1 MRALR
6 RQSSRRRIRP
16 EVTIVRRLL
25 LLLAGFVALLPG
37 VTSAQAA
44 DDEKYVGIGARIRP
58 AYESADSNRADAIPY
73 LRLYG
78 EHVFARTTQGVLE
91 GGWRSRP
98 IGGVVFGG
106 QLAYEEGR
114 ITGDSAFLKAHGFED
129 LRASVSLGLHAEGD
143 WTIGPV
149 PLNALLRY
157 RHDVDADN
165 GAQADLRV
173 TAGILDWHGT
183 RAGWFAQLTWGDAK
197 STQRY
202 FGISAQQ
209 AVTTG
214 LAPYNAGAGIRSLQ
228 TGLVGDVDL
237 ARHWIGLWG
246 LSLQQEQADAG
257 DSPIVQQRTTWS
269 ANAGVAYR
277 F

>member
-1 MRALR
+1 MRA
-6 RQSSRRRIRP
+6 IRHAANRLARSG
-16 EVTIVRRLL
+16 VTIMHQFLL
-25 LLLAGFVALLPG
+25 FLAAFAALLP
-37 VTSAQAA
+37 SLALAQTI
-44 DDEKYVGIGARIRP
+44 DDEKYVGVGARVRP
-58 AYESADSNRADAIPY
+58 AYEGADSNRVDAIPY

-78 EHVFARTTQGVLE
+78 EHVFARTTQGMLE

-98 IGGVVFGG
+98 LAGVVFGG

-114 ITGDSAFLKAHGFED
+114 ITDDSAFLKAHRFED
-129 LRASVSLGLHAEGD
+129 LRASASLGLHAEGD

-173 TAGILDWHGT
+173 TAGILDWHGM
-183 RAGWFAQLTWGDAK
+183 RAGWFAQLTWGDAR

-209 AVTTG
+209 SVAAG
-214 LAPYNAGAGIRSLQ
+214 LAPYSAGAGVRSLQ

-237 ARHWIGLWG
+237 ARHWIALWG